1 MLQFTQE
8 TEQQDDVGRAGGV
21 QALRESRQRG
31 AGMAF
36 RRCESCDG
44 LIASRATVC
53 PHCDVVLTETEL
65 LMPSPDSVSGS
76 GTWIAL
82 LFFLIALVILA
93 DATGMMN

>member
-1 MLQFTQE
+1 
-8 TEQQDDVGRAGGV
+8 
-21 QALRESRQRG
+21 
-31 AGMAF
+31 MAF

-65 LMPSPDSVSGS
+65 LMPSPDRVSGS
-76 GTWIAL
+76 GNWIGL
-82 LFFLIALVILA
+82 LFFLIALVMIA